1 MNNLLKSKTRLT
13 FIQII
18 FENLSTQ
25 NDINEIFNTFETK
38 YKSTFIENFHDKNLI
53 KFEFN
58 TNFLKKLVFFY
69 TNMILKNDHLNK
81 INLHIDFKRGFEKWD
96 IINQSILLA
105 ALSELINIEKS
116 KVKITFN
123 DYLNVGKSFINDK
136 EIGIINAILDKI
148 INEKKS

>member
-53 KFEFN
+53 SFDVIFH
-58 TNFLKKLVFFY
+58 NFLNIHRVNFEYSKSYF
-69 TNMILKNDHLNK
+69 HL
-81 INLHIDFKRGFEKWD
+81 
-96 IINQSILLA
+96 
-105 ALSELINIEKS
+105 
-116 KVKITFN
+116 
-123 DYLNVGKSFINDK
+123 
-136 EIGIINAILDKI
+136 
-148 INEKKS
+148 